1 MIDELTGTRSD
12 VLDYLR
18 RELLGPRDGEREEL
32 GEEPYRR
39 YTVGTLYPRAV
50 PADPVT
56 REEEEDAA
64 GAAGDPG
71 TDGLQENQADDPVV
85 LANQYLPSS
94 MGLSF
99 YLRGDQPAVAVR
111 VTAARYL
118 EAAGRGGEEPGR
130 KRSARRNR
138 RWRRTPVIAPG
149 DGAMLELL
157 PGPDG
162 RTARV
167 DILDG
172 GARLDVIWRRG
183 GDGWLVTVT
192 VINNAVN
199 SGEALAAAED
209 CLYQTELLCR
219 PAGGGYISAYPRE
232 RALTN
237 DQEEHLLELLYRRQ
251 AAYGT
256 GHGCSVD
263 WAEPV
268 DGRVDGIWTELLPT
282 SEVPAMSYELPGYDR
297 VLDLYFLAGG
307 DGDSAGEFVGELDRF
322 VAGYG
327 EWVAG
332 LTDRHRDIP
341 HELVG
346 ARDTLLTRMR
356 VAIDRMN
363 AAVRLLENDATAR
376 RAFCLA
382 NRAMLMQMAHSS
394 ERYAGER
401 HSAVGYRYSEPEL
414 PLREVRRWRPFQ
426 LAFQLLTVA
435 SVAFPEDP
443 YRGVVDLIWFPTGGG
458 KTEAYLAVTAFLI
471 FYRRMVH
478 GPVAAGTAVLMR
490 YTLRLL
496 TTQQFRRAATLIC
509 ACEQLRKASPGELG
523 DDEISIGLWVGQGT
537 TPNTYQVAHRQ
548 YIDLLEEPE
557 PTGFFQLDRC
567 PWCGTEIVPPARQ
580 EEHELYGVRS
590 TNSVFYLFCPNGT
603 CPFHERLPV
612 GVVDQQLYD
621 RPPTLLLATV
631 DKFARLPWEER
642 VAEFFGGGQRRPPDL
657 IIQDELHLISGP
669 LGTIVG
675 VYETAVDAL
684 ASWEG
689 SPPKILAST
698 ATIRRADEQCAGLYA
713 RQVQLFPPSGL
724 DASDSYFARYDRER
738 PGRLYVGVLAPGH
751 TASTSMIRASA
762 ALLQAPIDLGLTEE
776 RLDAYWTLVAYHNSL
791 RELGKSRT
799 FGADDIP
806 ARIKVI
812 ARDQDNLRTLSDD
825 NVQEL
830 TSNIDAGRL
839 AGMLERMERRGWED
853 EELSFLLCTNM
864 LSVGVDVQR
873 LGAMLVNGQ
882 PKSTSE
888 YIQATSRV
896 GRGRV
901 PGLVL
906 CVYSPSKP
914 RDRSHYERFVAYHS
928 ALYRQVEPTSV
939 TPFARPARD
948 RALHAVLVALVRYKT
963 GLSERSDAGDFSM
976 DVPNLDRIIGFIRER
991 VEAVDPA
998 EAASAVAQIGRL
1010 LEEWEERA
1018 EELPRLEYSSTH
1030 AAKEVLLLNRGDR
1043 QSVGWE
1049 TLQSMRNV
1057 DSSCLIRIMG
1067 A

>member
-1 MIDELTGTRSD
+1 MIDELTGARTAI
-12 VLDYLR
+12 LDYLR
-18 RELLGPRDGEREEL
+18 RELLGPRDGEQEEL
-32 GEEPYRR
+32 REEPYRR
-39 YTVGTLYPRAV
+39 YTVGTLYPLAV
-50 PADPVT
+50 PTDPIT

-99 YLRGDQPAVAVR
+99 YLKGDRPDIAVR
-111 VTAARYL
+111 VDAARYV
-118 EAAGRGGEEPGR
+118 EARADEQKDSGG
-130 KRSARRNR
+130 KREKRTK
-138 RWRRTPVIAPG
+138 RWRRTPATVPG
-149 DGAMLELL
+149 DGTWLELV

-162 RTARV
+162 RTARR

-172 GARLDVIWRRG
+172 SARLHAVWRLGR
-183 GDGWLVTVT
+183 DGWLVTVT
-192 VINNAVN
+192 VINNVVN
-199 SGEALAAAED
+199 RSEGLPAAED
-209 CLYQTELLCR
+209 CLYQVELRCR
-219 PAGGGYISAYPRE
+219 PAGRDHISAYPRE
-232 RALTN
+232 RTLTN
-237 DQEEHLLELLYRRQ
+237 DQEEHLLDLLYRRQ
-251 AAYGT
+251 AAYGV
-256 GHGCSVD
+256 GHGCSVAWSD
-263 WAEPV
+263 PIDGAAAE
-268 DGRVDGIWTELLPT
+268 IWTDLLPT
-282 SEVPAMSYELPGYDR
+282 YEVPAMSYELPGYER

-307 DGDSAGEFVGELDRF
+307 DSGSADEFIGELDRF
-322 VAGYG
+322 VAGYRD
-327 EWVAG
+327 WVDE
-332 LTDRHRDIP
+332 LPDRHRDIP
-341 HELVG
+341 SELLH
-346 ARDTLLTRMR
+346 ARETLLDRMR
-356 VAIDRMN
+356 VSLDRMN
-363 AAVRLLENDATAR
+363 AGVRLLERDPTIR

-394 ERYAGER
+394 EEYAGER
-401 HSAVGYRYSEPEL
+401 HVAGEYRYREPVL
-414 PLREVRRWRPFQ
+414 PPGKPRRWRPFQ
-426 LAFQLLTVA
+426 LAFQLLTIA

-471 FYRRMVH
+471 FYRRMIH
-478 GPVAAGTAVLMR
+478 GSAGSGTAVLMR

-496 TTQQFRRAATLIC
+496 TTQQFQRAATLIC
-509 ACEQLRKASPGELG
+509 ACEQLRKAAPEELG
-523 DDEISIGLWVGQGT
+523 GGEISIGLWVGQGT
-537 TPNTYQVAHRQ
+537 TPNRYQQAREE
-548 YIDLLEEPE
+548 YDALLEQEEPR
-557 PTGFFQLDRC
+557 TFFQLDRC
-567 PWCGTEIVPPARQ
+567 PWCGTELLPAGRQ
-580 EEHELYGVRS
+580 EDRGLYGVRS
-590 TNSVFYLFCPNGT
+590 TNHEFWLFCPNGT

-642 VAEFFGGGQRRPPDL
+642 VAEFFGGEERRPPDL

-713 RQVQLFPPSGL
+713 RQVEVFPPSGL
-724 DASDSYFARYDRER
+724 DASDSYFARYNRTE
-738 PGRLYVGVLAPGH
+738 PGRLYIGVLAPGH
-751 TASTSMIRASA
+751 TASTSMIRTSA
-762 ALLQAPIDLGLTEE
+762 ALLQAPRDLKLENDA
-776 RLDAYWTLVAYHNSL
+776 LDAYWTLVAYHNSL

-812 ARDQDNLRTLSDD
+812 ARDQDHLRELSDD

-830 TSNIDAGRL
+830 TSNIGAAQLG
-839 AGMLERMERRGWED
+839 GMLERMERQAWED
-853 EELSFLLCTNM
+853 GELSLLLCTNM

-873 LGAMLVNGQ
+873 LGMMLV
-882 PKSTSE
+882 K

-901 PGLVL
+901 PGLVA

-948 RALHAVLVALVRYKT
+948 RALHAVLVSLVRYKT
-963 GLSERSDAGDFSM
+963 GLSEPADAGEFSL
-976 DVPNLDRIIGFIRER
+976 DLPNLDRIIRFIEER
-991 VEAVDPA
+991 VSAVDPG
-998 EAASAVAQIGRL
+998 EAASAIEQINRL
-1010 LEEWEERA
+1010 LDEWEARA
-1018 EELPRLEYSSTH
+1018 EDLPRLEYSSTH
-1030 AAKEVLLLNRGDR
+1030 RAKEVLLRNRGDGH
-1043 QSVGWE
+1043 VAGWE

-1057 DSSCLIRIMG
+1057 DSSCLIKIIG